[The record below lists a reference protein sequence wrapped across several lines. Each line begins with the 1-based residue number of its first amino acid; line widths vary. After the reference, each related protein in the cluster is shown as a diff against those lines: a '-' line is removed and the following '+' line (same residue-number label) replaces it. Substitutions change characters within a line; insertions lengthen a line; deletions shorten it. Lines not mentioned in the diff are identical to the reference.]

1 MRAFWAVLAALLVGG
16 CVYVVVAARAN
27 TNDAATAQA
36 AAMKQ
41 SESDADAAAQQKK
54 DAGDLA
60 SPQRQQE
67 FIAQQPASKE
77 QTAKPAPLA
86 NPVAAVAPD
95 APKPEAKPETPK
107 PEAPKPDA
115 PTADAPKT
123 DAAPAPAAPTA
134 DGYKISGGS
143 IAPVGVTGTP
153 TDATKPVVATV
164 KQDKPPTFQ
173 GFEVIPAKIEKKD
186 DGSMLVD
193 GQYVIKGEGTT
204 EKPYLVPW
212 DVLTSVE
219 ETFDPQSGKKKL
231 PERVTMLDGKVV
243 KLSGYVAFPLM
254 MKEAKE
260 CLSMLNQWD
269 GCCIGVPPTPYDA
282 VEVSLTRVIK
292 GEERFT
298 TSGHV
303 IGTFKVKPYL
313 QGDWLIGLYVME
325 QSDLKS
331 KDYGGAAGS

>member
-16 CVYVVVAARAN
+16 CVYMFVAARTNASAAAVSAQLAN
-27 TNDAATAQA
+27 EQQIQAGLDAEAAAAKARQDQQQATAAKSA
-36 AAMKQ
+36 AELEALTKKQ
-41 SESDADAAAQQKK
+41 Q
-54 DAGDLA
+54 DLA
-60 SPQRQQE
+60 ANLEAAKLEAARLQKLAESP
-67 FIAQQPASKE
+67 
-77 QTAKPAPLA
+77 AK
-86 NPVAAVAPD
+86 APD
-95 APKPEAKPETPK
+95 AAPATPSLAEAPKAETPK
-107 PEAPKPDA
+107 P
-115 PTADAPKT
+115 
-123 DAAPAPAAPTA
+123 
-134 DGYKISGGS
+134 DGYTISGGS

-153 TDATKPVVATV
+153 TTDATKPVVATV

-269 GCCIGVPPTPYDA
+269 GCCIGVPPTPNDA
-282 VEVSLTRVIK
+282 VEVSLTPVSK
-292 GEERFT
+292 GEESFT

>member
-1 MRAFWAVLAALLVGG
+1 MRAFWAVLAALLVSG
-16 CVYVVVAARAN
+16 CVYMFVAARTNARAAAVSAYLAN
-27 TNDAATAQA
+27 EQQIQAGLDAEAAAAKARQDQQQA
-36 AAMKQ
+36 AAAKSAAELEALTKKQ
-41 SESDADAAAQQKK
+41 QELAATLEATKLEAARLQKLAESPSKAPDAA
-54 DAGDLA
+54 
-60 SPQRQQE
+60 PV
-67 FIAQQPASKE
+67 
-77 QTAKPAPLA
+77 TPAPA
-86 NPVAAVAPD
+86 EAPKAD
-95 APKPEAKPETPK
+95 APKP
-107 PEAPKPDA
+107 
-115 PTADAPKT
+115 
-123 DAAPAPAAPTA
+123 
-134 DGYKISGGS
+134 DGYSISGGS
-143 IAPVGVTGTP
+143 IAPVGVTGAPT
-153 TDATKPVVATV
+153 TDANKPVVATV
-164 KQDKPPTFQ
+164 KQDKPLTFQ

-193 GQYVIKGEGTT
+193 GQYLIKGEGTT

-219 ETFDPQSGKKKL
+219 ETFDPQAGKKKL
-231 PERVTMLDGKVV
+231 PERITMLDGKVV

-303 IGTFKVKPYL
+303 TGTFKVKPYL
-313 QGDWLIGLYVME
+313 QGDWLIGLYVMD

-331 KDYGGAAGS
+331 RDYGGAAGT